1 MDHPIRWQHFEPA
14 TRKAAVAANRPIL
27 LLLTM
32 PWCQH
37 SRDLLA
43 SFRDPQIVR
52 LVGETVVPVHVD
64 AQRRPDVDQRYG
76 AGTWPT
82 IAWLTPDGETIAKD
96 GWLDVAGLRDR
107 IEWLRAAWQRGE
119 RDIRRGLRDTHARRG
134 DGPTPRQGRLRREM
148 VDDIA
153 ESILGKYDA
162 VHGGFGDGTRFPH
175 PEAIDFALIQASKRG
190 DPRMADV
197 VTRTLDRLLA
207 SPMHDRVG
215 GGFFRFSRT
224 PDWQSPNFEKLL
236 DQNALVLRALLEA
249 HQVFGNE
256 SYRDAAAGIVRW
268 MSTTMLDPA
277 TGAFAGSE
285 HGGSDQFA
293 DTAAERAAR
302 PPATIDRT
310 VFCHANALA
319 VSALLKAAAV
329 LEQPGWRAQAMA
341 TLRFVLGNL
350 FDGQD
355 VHHYWDGTYHLPGLV
370 SDQALLI
377 RALIDASQN
386 TGDADLL
393 LPAEAIAA
401 RVLARNKAPTGG
413 FVDALDD
420 RQGAWP
426 ARRRNRSILDNATM
440 AESLMRLSFLSRR
453 PEFRREAIAA
463 LESFADDYREYG
475 YYVAGYGRAVDLV
488 FYEPLFLTIVG
499 DRDGAALQELRRT
512 ALATYVPSRIVQT
525 LDPRHDPIL
534 LARSGLAVEAGPVVH
549 LAVGDTPHGAART
562 PAELLVAIEAIEA
575 ERRAKLA

>member
-1 MDHPIRWQHFEPA
+1 
-14 TRKAAVAANRPIL
+14 
-27 LLLTM
+27 
-32 PWCQH
+32 
-37 SRDLLA
+37 
-43 SFRDPQIVR
+43 
-52 LVGETVVPVHVD
+52 
-64 AQRRPDVDQRYG
+64 
-76 AGTWPT
+76 
-82 IAWLTPDGETIAKD
+82 
-96 GWLDVAGLRDR
+96 
-107 IEWLRAAWQRGE
+107 
-119 RDIRRGLRDTHARRG
+119 
-134 DGPTPRQGRLRREM
+134 
-148 VDDIA
+148 
-153 ESILGKYDA
+153 
-162 VHGGFGDGTRFPH
+162 
-175 PEAIDFALIQASKRG
+175 
-190 DPRMADV
+190 
-197 VTRTLDRLLA
+197 
-207 SPMHDRVG
+207 
-215 GGFFRFSRT
+215 
-224 PDWQSPNFEKLL
+224 
-236 DQNALVLRALLEA
+236 
-249 HQVFGNE
+249 
-256 SYRDAAAGIVRW
+256 
-268 MSTTMLDPA
+268 MLDPA

-293 DTAAERAAR
+293 DTAAERAVR

-329 LEQPGWRAQAMA
+329 LEQPDWRAQAMA

-370 SDQALLI
+370 SDQALLV

-420 RQGAWP
+420 RQGPWP

-499 DRDGAALQELRRT
+499 DRDGAGLG
-512 ALATYVPSRIVQT
+512 
-525 LDPRHDPIL
+525 
-534 LARSGLAVEAGPVVH
+534 ARDGRSVGLAVGGADGPSVGECVGRNVGG
-549 LAVGDTPHGAART
+549 AVGGRDGRPVGPDVVGARDGLGEMSGERADFF
-562 PAELLVAIEAIEA
+562 VA
-575 ERRAKLA
+575 